1 MQQLVL
7 ASSSKFRQSLLQRL
21 ELPFD
26 IAVPDIDETAFDGES
41 PSETAL
47 RLARAKAQI
56 VAMRYVDALVIGS
69 DQVAVCDGTQVGK
82 PGNHENAVRQLRTMR
97 GKTVEFLTAVC
108 LLNSRTGLAQT
119 AVASN
124 LVTFRDFGDDEITRY
139 LQREQ
144 PYECAG
150 SAKSEG
156 LGIALI
162 SRLQGDDPN
171 ALIGLPLIELVRML
185 RHEGV
190 LVP

>member
-7 ASSSKFRQSLLQRL
+7 ASSSIFRQSLLQRL
-21 ELPFD
+21 GLPFE
-26 IAVPDIDETAFDGES
+26 IAAPKVDEASLPGES
-41 PSETAL
+41 PAETAL
-47 RLARAKAQI
+47 RLARAKAET
-56 VAMRYVDALVIGS
+56 VAIGYADALVIGS
-69 DQVAVCDGTQVGK
+69 DQIAVCDGMQVGK
-82 PGNHENAVRQLRTMR
+82 PGTRENAFRQLQMMR
-97 GKTVEFLTAVC
+97 GRAVEFLTAIC
-108 LLNSRTGLAQT
+108 LLNSRTGAAQT
-119 AVASN
+119 ALASN
-124 LVTFRDFGDDEITRY
+124 TVTFRNLGDDEIARY

-144 PYECAG
+144 PYDCAG

-171 ALIGLPLIELVRML
+171 ALVGLPLIELVRML

>member
-21 ELPFD
+21 ELPFEV
-26 IAVPDIDETAFDGES
+26 AVPDIDEAVIPGES
-41 PSETAL
+41 PGETAL
-47 RLARAKAQI
+47 RLARAKA
-56 VAMRYVDALVIGS
+56 VTTATGYLDALVIGS
-69 DQVAVCDGTQVGK
+69 DQVAVCDGMQVGK
-82 PGNHENAVRQLRTMR
+82 PGTYENAFRQLRMMR
-97 GKTVEFLTAVC
+97 GKTIEFLTAVC
-108 LLNSRTGLAQT
+108 LLNTRTGAAQ
-119 AVASN
+119 AALASN
-124 LVTFRDFGDDEITRY
+124 TVTFRDLGDDEIVRY

-144 PYECAG
+144 PYQCTG

-162 SRLQGDDPN
+162 SRMQGDDPN

>member
-7 ASSSKFRQSLLQRL
+7 ASSSRFRQSLLRRL
-21 ELPFD
+21 ELPFEV
-26 IAVPDIDETAFDGES
+26 AVPGINEAAITGES
-41 PSETAL
+41 PGQTAL
-47 RLARAKAQI
+47 RLARAKAEI
-56 VAMRYVDALVIGS
+56 VATRYPDALVIGS
-69 DQVAVCDGTQVGK
+69 DQVAVCDGAQVGK
-82 PGNHENAVRQLRTMR
+82 PGTYENALRQLRMMR
-97 GKTVEFLTAVC
+97 GKTIEFLTAVC
-108 LLNSRTGLAQT
+108 LLNTRTGATQAAL
-119 AVASN
+119 ASN
-124 LVTFRDFGDDEITRY
+124 KVTFRNLGDDEIVRY

>member
-7 ASSSKFRQSLLQRL
+7 ASSSKFRRSLLQRL
-21 ELPFD
+21 ELPFEV
-26 IAVPDIDETAFDGES
+26 AVPDIDEAVIPGES
-41 PSETAL
+41 PGETAL
-47 RLARAKAQI
+47 RLARAKAEI
-56 VAMRYVDALVIGS
+56 VAAGYPDALVIGS
-69 DQVAVCDGTQVGK
+69 DQVAVCDGMQVGK
-82 PGNHENAVRQLRTMR
+82 PGTYENAFRQLGMMR
-97 GKTVEFLTAVC
+97 GKTIEFLTAVC
-108 LLNSRTGLAQT
+108 LLNTRTGAAQ
-119 AVASN
+119 AALASN
-124 LVTFRDFGDDEITRY
+124 TVTFRDLGDDEIVRY